1 MKQLTMQDLYDLC
14 KKYVDKGFKLD
25 EIQVYLGD
33 DDELNGIHTGWNIT
47 PIMNKKGI
55 NEDNDYLIDM
65 IQENSGNVD
74 LKMKGVLIS

>member
-14 KKYVDKGFKLD
+14 KNYIEKGFKLD

-33 DDELNGIHTGWNIT
+33 DDELNGIHTGWFTT

-55 NEDNDYLIDM
+55 NENNDYLIDM
-65 IQENSGNVD
+65 IQENSGNVE
-74 LKMKGVLIS
+74 LKMKGILIS